1 MLYSQAEIIKHH
13 REQKGMTQS
22 QLAEGICS
30 RHHIVKAEA
39 GTRKLSDFV
48 FKDVLLKLGLR
59 PGDFNAGIDAEDND
73 TIFYLQMEDA
83 LKIPDYSYDRGPSI
97 KLKNDL
103 NNYLDERKNALTDAK
118 YWELLKLRIEI
129 RIHRPDFAGSA
140 KHEIDSSKV
149 LKLREYAINA
159 IKLFRPDFDIEKID
173 TYYLARREYA
183 LIQSLA
189 YSYGYLEELSKEV
202 EILDKL
208 KTNFEKNQ
216 KTLYMD
222 STLNTFYATLLSAI
236 GINYRLLGLWEE
248 CLQHSINSKDI
259 FLKSNDI
266 VEYLQSLWNQS
277 YSLMKLK
284 RTDEGKTYF
293 KKYFMLLY
301 AIGDGYAGYDIAE
314 RKKMYED
321 EFGGTIDIRED
332 W

>member
-13 REQKGMTQS
+13 RELKGMTQS

-30 RHHIVKAEA
+30 RHHILKAEA

-48 FKDVLLKLGLR
+48 LKDVLLKLGLN
-59 PGDFNAGIDAEDND
+59 PIDFNVGIDTADND

-83 LKIPDYSYDRGPSI
+83 LKTADYSFDRAPSI
-97 KLKNDL
+97 KLRNDII
-103 NNYLDERKNALTDAK
+103 NYLGGRKNALVDAR
-118 YWELLKLRIEI
+118 YWELLKLRVEI
-129 RIHRPDFAGSA
+129 RIHRPDFAGSN
-140 KHEIDSSKV
+140 KHEIDASKV
-149 LKLREYAINA
+149 LKSREYAISA
-159 IKLFRPDFDIEKID
+159 LKLFRPDFDIAKID
-173 TYYLARREYA
+173 TYYLARREYM

-189 YSYGYLEELSKEV
+189 YSYGYLGELSKEIEV
-202 EILDKL
+202 LDKL
-208 KTNFEKNQ
+208 KINFEKHQ

-222 STLNTFYATLLSAI
+222 TTLNTFYATLLSAI
-236 GINYRLLGLWEE
+236 GINYRLLGMWEQ
-248 CLQHSINSKDI
+248 CLQHSINSKEI

-277 YSLMKLK
+277 FSLMKLG
-284 RTDEGKTYF
+284 RAGEGEESF

-321 EFGGTIDIRED
+321 EFGGNIDIKVA